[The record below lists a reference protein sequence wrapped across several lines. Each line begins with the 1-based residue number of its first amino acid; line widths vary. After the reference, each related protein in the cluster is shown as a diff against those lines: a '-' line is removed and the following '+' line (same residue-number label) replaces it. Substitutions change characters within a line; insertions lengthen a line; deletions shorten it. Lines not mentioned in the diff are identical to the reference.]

1 MVSLVRPGVAR
12 RLGAGGTL
20 FAACLALCAVAGCLV
35 AGPARAG
42 SARLPAP
49 PSARQAAFTACES
62 AIHDAALA
70 ARLPPG
76 LLEAV
81 ASVESGRPDPR
92 PSVFR
97 AGFAPAAAPLLLR
110 PWPWTVDAGGD
121 GQFFASRAAAI
132 AAARALRQAGV
143 QAIDVGCLQID
154 LRDHPGAFRS
164 LDAAFDPVEN
174 ARYAAGFLNRLF
186 ARLHS
191 WKAAVAAYHSQSP
204 ALGRPYRRLVEARW
218 RADPRPGGAAPVA
231 RYADFAPRNR
241 AYADFAPNR

>member
-1 MVSLVRPGVAR
+1 MVSLVRPGAAR
-12 RLGAGGTL
+12 RSGAGVAL
-20 FAACLALCAVAGCLV
+20 FAACLALCVP

-42 SARLPAP
+42 SAPLPAP
-49 PSARQAAFTACES
+49 PIARQAAFTACEG

-92 PSVFR
+92 PSIFR
-97 AGFAPAAAPLLLR
+97 AGFGPAAAPVRLR

-121 GQFFASRAAAI
+121 GRFFASRAAAI
-132 AAARALRQAGV
+132 AAVRALRQAGV

-154 LRDHPGAFRS
+154 LRDHPGAFRT
-164 LDAAFDPVEN
+164 LDQAFDPVAN

-218 RADPRPGGAAPVA
+218 QADPRPGGAAPTA